1 MLMLARLSTESLVS
15 SYRAVPG
22 SVPAARTVVTSLAAR
37 NGASRNGLE
46 RIRLVVSEAVTNV
59 VMHAYDEPVGNFHL
73 TAAVVSG
80 ELTVVVADDGCG
92 LGAARESR
100 GLGLGLGL
108 IAQGCDSLS
117 IFARPHGGTQLEMR
131 VALSDRAGSTRASA
145 PMTELIGSEGR

>member
-1 MLMLARLSTESLVS
+1 MASTLSTESVVC
-15 SYRAVPG
+15 SYRALPA
-22 SVPAARTVVTSLAAR
+22 SVPQARAVVGALAWR
-37 NGASRNGLE
+37 NGAGPNDLE

-59 VMHAYDEPVGNFHL
+59 VMHAYDERVGNFHL
-73 TAAVVSG
+73 TAAVIAG

-117 IFARPHGGTQLEMR
+117 ILARPFGGTQIEMR
-131 VALSDRAGSTRASA
+131 IALCNRLGPARASA
-145 PMTELIGSEGR
+145 PMTELLSCEGL